1 MKCEVVRDLIPLY
14 DEKLCSPE
22 SAAIVEEHIKS
33 CSQCRALLD
42 PLPKREIPKA
52 DSEEIKPFV
61 KIRRKLRK
69 RYIGLIVL
77 GVVLL
82 AVLIPVGY
90 LTVNQIFHIN
100 GGTDFEDIIY
110 KYEIG
115 KFGKMITEGRMEEYV
130 QRYENLYLC
139 DAPDG
144 TDITYRSFYLEKL
157 KKAYENVKKYDLR
170 VNDIRSYYHKSNEN
184 EISRFQCFV
193 LEFTR
198 ADGTECGIPILTENY
213 DGVGYGV
220 PDWIDPREDRAF
232 IKADSLES
240 FYEQCYALSESNI
253 PTDLREIY
261 AFVNALYL
269 ADGGDMDIN
278 WIESLQKPTDPLMEG
293 SIEAL
298 GNLLA
303 IHFTISDYRSVYDG
317 FSDYMSSNYMLNA
330 AVGGEQ
336 FDGERNMFYYPVT
349 LVGSYEEQ
357 QAVVMIKL
365 YFDEYGFRSPR
376 PEDIRGITENSDLE
390 KKLAKIFG

>member
-115 KFGKMITEGRMEEYV
+115 KFGGMITEGRMEEYV

-144 TDITYRSFYLEKL
+144 TEITYRSFYLDKL
-157 KKAYENVKKYDLR
+157 KKAYENVKKYDPR
-170 VNDIRSYYHKSNEN
+170 IKNIRSDYFKGTEN
-184 EISRFQCFV
+184 GGFHRLQSFY
-193 LEFTR
+193 LEFTG
-198 ADGTECGIPILTENY
+198 ADGSVYSIPIITENY
-213 DGVGYGV
+213 EGLGYGV
-220 PDWIDPREDRAF
+220 PDWSDPRLNSTFITADRNF
-232 IKADSLES
+232 FEW
-240 FYEQCYALSESNI
+240 CYALSESDI

-278 WIESLQKPTDPLMEG
+278 WIESLQKTTDPLMEG

-317 FSDYMSSNYMLNA
+317 FSDLMNSNYMLNA